1 MAISLSSLK
10 HGISAL
16 PPIITIYGDAAIG
29 KDTFASFAPNPVFIF
44 TENGLGNL
52 DVARWQVD
60 TYEDA
65 MTALVT
71 LLNEPHDFK
80 TVVFSTL
87 DWFEPM
93 VWNYLIRMQ
102 PNDEKGRA
110 VTNIEGYGFGK
121 GFKYAVDYWTD
132 FLALINRLRTEKNM
146 MIIFVAH
153 PVIRKVTPPDSD
165 SFDCYML
172 KLQDS
177 EKVSAK
183 DKIVESSDVLLF
195 ANWRVALTDE
205 KLSFGQSRQRGVGS
219 GERVVYTE
227 QRPAYEAKNRYGL
240 PAQIHV
246 KEKDWSDVWGVLSQ
260 HISWFRQF
268 DEPAKLEPKA
278 AVKPGDKVLV
288 KNQTAT
294 EDQVLVAAELPKF
307 LKK

>member
-1 MAISLSSLK
+1 MSLLASLQT
-10 HGISAL
+10 GVSAA

-44 TENGLGNL
+44 TENGLGTL
-52 DVARWQVD
+52 DVARWQVE
-60 TYEDA
+60 TYEQA
-65 MTALVT
+65 MERLVT
-71 LLNEPHDFK
+71 LIDEPHDFQ
-80 TVVFSTL
+80 TLVFSTL

-102 PNDEKGRA
+102 PTDEKGRPI
-110 VTNIEGYGFGK
+110 TNVESYGYGK
-121 GFKYAVDYWTD
+121 GFKFALDYWND
-132 FLALINRLRTEKNM
+132 FLMLINRLRVERGM

-165 SFDCYML
+165 SYDCYML

-219 GERVVYTE
+219 GERIVYTE
-227 QRPAYEAKNRYGL
+227 QRPAYEAKNRFNL

-246 KEKDWSDVWGVLSQ
+246 KEKDWSDLWAVLGSS
-260 HISWFRQF
+260 IPWF
-268 DEPAKLEPKA
+268 AKFQTEVKTETKPKEA
-278 AVKPGDKVLV
+278 TKTKEAKVEQLNAPKP
-288 KNQTAT
+288 
-294 EDQVLVAAELPKF
+294 PKQ
-307 LKK
+307 KEA